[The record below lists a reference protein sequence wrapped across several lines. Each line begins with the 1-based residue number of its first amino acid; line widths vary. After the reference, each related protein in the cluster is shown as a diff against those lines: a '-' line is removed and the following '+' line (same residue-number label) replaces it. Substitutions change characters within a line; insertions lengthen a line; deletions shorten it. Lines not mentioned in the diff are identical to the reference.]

1 MGCQPVGI
9 RGYQAG
15 DLHALY
21 RICLQTADSGQDAAG
36 LFRDPELPG
45 DIYVGP
51 YVNFEPSLAFV
62 AEDAAGVGG
71 YVVATADSRAFESRL
86 ERSWWP
92 ALRARYPEPS
102 PADAERLSPL
112 EWQTLHDFHH
122 RFGPPEEVTQHFPAH
137 LHINLVPRL
146 QSRGAGRRLVATL
159 TTRLRAQASTGLHL
173 IVGDAN
179 QRAIGFYRHIGFT
192 ELTAPGVGEE
202 DRRRPH
208 IFAMQLAD
216 RQASPAERL

>member
-62 AEDAAGVGG
+62 AEDEAGVGG
-71 YVVATADSRAFESRL
+71 YIVATADSRAFESRL

-92 ALRARYPEPS
+92 TLRARYPEPS
-102 PADAERLSPL
+102 PDNAERLSPP
-112 EWQTLHDFHH
+112 EWHVLHDLHH
-122 RFGPPEEVTQHFPAH
+122 RFGAPEEVTKHFPAH
-137 LHINLVPRL
+137 LHINLVPRM
-146 QSRGAGRRLVATL
+146 QSRGAGRLLVATL
-159 TTRLRAQASTGLHL
+159 TTRLRAQASAGLHL
-173 IVGDAN
+173 IVGHAN

-192 ELTAPGVGEE
+192 EITATGVAQGE
-202 DRRRPH
+202 RRPH
-208 IFAMQLAD
+208 IFAMQFAD
-216 RQASPAERL
+216 GQASSAERL